1 MRSASH
7 AREAGAILGGVALLG
22 GIVALGFAL
31 LMGMTAFS
39 IWVLEWTFPAF
50 LIALAVTALLVPTA
64 LIPASQGFAAVGFMI
79 ASMALGA
86 IVWLWGLSYTYE
98 AWGFLGV
105 VIGLVIL
112 GVGVVPI
119 AMLAALFHGDWGNLG
134 LFAAAMTATYG
145 VRSLSLWLADKA
157 DERSASHG

>member
-1 MRSASH
+1 MRSA
-7 AREAGAILGGVALLG
+7 ARAKEVGAILGGVAFLG
-22 GIVALGFAL
+22 GIGALVFAL

-39 IWVLEWTFPAF
+39 LWVLEWTFPAF
-50 LIALAVTALLVPTA
+50 LIALAVTVLLVPTA
-64 LIPASQGFAAVGFMI
+64 LIPASQGFAAAGFMV
-79 ASMALGA
+79 ASMAFGA

-112 GVGVVPI
+112 GIGVVPI

-134 LFAAAMTATYG
+134 LFAAAITATYG
-145 VRSLSLWLADKA
+145 VRSLSLWLANKA
-157 DERSASHG
+157 DERSAARG